1 MVLEISVNA
10 YENRALQLEQE
21 NASLVDRWMQKMAQ
35 EAETMNDANEFLKS
49 VGKYQ

>member
-10 YENRALQLEQE
+10 YEDRALKLEKE
-21 NASLVDRWMQKMAQ
+21 NASLVDRWMKKVAQ

-49 VGKYQ
+49 VGRYK